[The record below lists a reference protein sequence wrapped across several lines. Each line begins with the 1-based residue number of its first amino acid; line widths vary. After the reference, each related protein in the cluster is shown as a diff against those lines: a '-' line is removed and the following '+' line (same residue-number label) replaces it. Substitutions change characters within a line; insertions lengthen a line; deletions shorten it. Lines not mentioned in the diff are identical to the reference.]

1 MPHKDKVRVEVG
13 FDGGQIMNSLVGS
26 ESATALEEALGKPDI
41 DTVTLE
47 SSEGPLIVVLAHV
60 AYVKRYK
67 REGQIGFL
75 NR

>member
-13 FDGGQIMNSLVGS
+13 FDGGQIMNSLVAKD
-26 ESATALEEALGKPDI
+26 SATPLEEALGKREI

-60 AYVKRYK
+60 SYVKRYK